1 MDGLNS
7 QQKRFVEEY
16 LVSLNATDAYRKAG
30 YKAHGFNVAEVN
42 ASRLLRNAK
51 VAAVINAAKI
61 ERSKRNEISADR
73 VLQEAACLA
82 FLDIRQLYDDQGN
95 LLPLSQ
101 WPDDVAA
108 AVAGIESVQQ
118 YEYIDGEKVPAGVL
132 KKIRL
137 WDKPGQLTLLAKHL
151 RLLNEQPA
159 NTVVNVQVNI
169 KTTLSEAF
177 QRAYGT
183 TGVDANGS
191 GAHRGLEG
199 PH

>member
-30 YKAHGFNVAEVN
+30 YKARGYNVAEVN

-51 VAAVINAAKI
+51 VAAVINAAKV
-61 ERSKRNEISADR
+61 ERSQRNEISADR
-73 VLQEAACLA
+73 VLQEAARLA
-82 FLDIRQLYDDQGN
+82 FLDIRQLYDDQGT

-101 WPDDVAA
+101 WPDEVAA
-108 AVAGIESVQQ
+108 AVAGIETIQQ
-118 YEYIDGEKVPAGVL
+118 YDYIDGEKVPAGVV

-169 KTTLSEAF
+169 KTSLNEAF

-183 TGVDANGS
+183 TRVDAGGS
-191 GAHRGLEG
+191 DARRGLEE